1 MIASGLARAAGRR
14 LALVQSASLQACAAS
29 VDNHQAACSA
39 RGVTKAAR
47 KAREANLKAGMAEMR
62 WPAIAPGSRPTGVVS
77 DPPRLT
83 PYRNLGRRMVSD
95 PEGLT
100 PTRRYRRPA
109 RGAGA
114 RGWRCGAAGW

>member
-29 VDNHQAACSA
+29 VDSHQAACSA

-47 KAREANLKAGMAEMR
+47 KAREANLKGMAEIR
-62 WPAIAPGSRPTGVVS
+62 WPAIAPGSRLRERRCQTLRVW
-77 DPPRLT
+77 RLAAT
-83 PYRNLGRRMVSD
+83 WVGAMVSD

-100 PTRRYRRPA
+100 PTRRRRRPA
-109 RGAGA
+109 RAAGA